1 MALTLVA
8 LRLSYVVFLAIDN
21 SVIKLYNRVVPVE
34 QENPRW
40 VSREQV
46 MYYLVNEYL
55 IISSES

>member
-1 MALTLVA
+1 MALSLVA